1 MKDGGLAS
9 SKPLFPAGTPYAR
22 LEVYKAIISDP
33 RAGADDKALAL
44 NRAVRCYAPGGNNSC
59 SGTEVELAQRRAWY
73 FRLKREYPQSR
84 WARDLKY
91 YW

>member
-1 MKDGGLAS
+1 M
-9 SKPLFPAGTPYAR
+9 FPR
-22 LEVYKAIISDP
+22 K
-33 RAGADDKALAL
+33 ADDKALAL